1 MFIRKNFRIF
11 AAQRYLFYM
20 KRYALVTGAS
30 RGIGRA
36 IAIELA
42 KDGCSILLNYKSNH
56 AAAQEAKRLIEQAGG
71 EAELMPFD
79 VSQPDAINA
88 ALDVW
93 FASHPDD
100 YIDVLVNNAGIVDD
114 EIMLAMEPEQWHR
127 VIDVNLNGFF
137 YCTRRVIEGM
147 VENHHGHI
155 VNISSISGQVGF
167 PGKVNYSA
175 AKAAIIGVTKTLAT
189 ELALKKIT
197 VNAIAPGVT
206 ETEMTKHCLKY
217 MPERLRDVKEIPMH
231 RFGKPEEVAY
241 LVSFLCSGRAD
252 YISGQVIGIN
262 GAAL

>member
-1 MFIRKNFRIF
+1 
-11 AAQRYLFYM
+11 M

-56 AAAQEAKRLIEQAGG
+56 AAAQEAKRLIEEAGG

-88 ALDVW
+88 ALDAW
-93 FASHPDD
+93 FAAHPDD

-147 VENHHGHI
+147 VINHHGRV
-155 VNISSISGQVGF
+155 VNISSIAGQIGF
-167 PGKVNYSA
+167 AGQTHYAA
-175 AKAAIIGVTKTLAT
+175 AKAALIGATRSLAV
-189 ELALKKIT
+189 ELAPKYIT
-197 VNAIAPGVT
+197 VNAVAPGVILSDMQK
-206 ETEMTKHCLKY
+206 EELA
-217 MPERLRDVKEIPMH
+217 RGVKDQTNEIPMQ
-231 RFGKPEEVAY
+231 RMGKPEEVAY
-241 LVSFLCSGRAD
+241 LVSFLCSNRAD

-262 GAAL
+262 GATL

>member
-1 MFIRKNFRIF
+1 
-11 AAQRYLFYM
+11 M

-56 AAAQEAKRLIEQAGG
+56 AAAQEAKRLIEEAGG

-88 ALDVW
+88 ALDKW
-93 FASHPDD
+93 FSAHPDD

-147 VENHHGHI
+147 VENHHGKI
-155 VNISSISGQVGF
+155 INVSSIAAQFGFRGQV
-167 PGKVNYSA
+167 NYVA
-175 AKAAIIGVTKTLAT
+175 AKSALIGVTKTLAK
-189 ELALKKIT
+189 ELAPKHIT
-197 VNAIAPGVT
+197 VNAVSPGAI
-206 ETEMTKHCLKY
+206 ETDMVRTSEEFISEHFM
-217 MPERLRDVKEIPMH
+217 DVNSIPM
-231 RFGKPEEVAY
+231 RRYGKPEEVAY
-241 LVSFLCSGRAD
+241 LVSFLCSDHAD
-252 YISGQVIGIN
+252 YISGQVVGIN

>member
-1 MFIRKNFRIF
+1 
-11 AAQRYLFYM
+11 M
-20 KRYALVTGAS
+20 KRYALITGAS

-56 AAAQEAKRLIEQAGG
+56 AAAEEAKRLIEEAGG

-88 ALDVW
+88 ALDAW
-93 FASHPDD
+93 FAAHPDD
-100 YIDVLVNNAGIVDD
+100 YIDVLVNNAGIVEN

-147 VENHHGHI
+147 VINHHGRI
-155 VNISSISGQVGF
+155 VNLSSISAQMGYS
-167 PGKVNYSA
+167 GKVNYAA
-175 AKAAIIGVTKTLAT
+175 AKAALIGATKSLAW
-189 ELALKKIT
+189 ELAPKQIT
-197 VNAIAPGVT
+197 VNAVAPGAV
-206 ETEMTKHCLKY
+206 ETEMVSQWLEKV
-217 MPERLRDVKEIPMH
+217 PERMRDVNQVPMH
-231 RFGKPEEVAY
+231 RLGKPEEVAY
-241 LVSFLCSGRAD
+241 LVSFLCSDRAN

-262 GAAL
+262 GGAL

>member
-1 MFIRKNFRIF
+1 
-11 AAQRYLFYM
+11 M
-20 KRYALVTGAS
+20 KRYALITGAS

-56 AAAQEAKRLIEQAGG
+56 AAAQEAKRLIEEAGG

-88 ALDVW
+88 ALDTW
-93 FASHPDD
+93 FAAHPDD

-147 VENHHGHI
+147 VINHHGRI
-155 VNISSISGQVGF
+155 INISSIAGQVGF
-167 PGKVNYSA
+167 AGQAHYAA
-175 AKAAIIGVTKTLAT
+175 AKAALVGAT
-189 ELALKKIT
+189 RSMAVEMAPKQIT
-197 VNAIAPGVT
+197 VNAVAPGT
-206 ETEMTKHCLKY
+206 IGTEMAQQGVEKG
-217 MPERLRDVKEIPMH
+217 EQLRIDIPMH
-231 RFGKPEEVAY
+231 RLGKPEEVAY
-241 LVSFLCSGRAD
+241 LVSFLCSDRAN

>member
-1 MFIRKNFRIF
+1 
-11 AAQRYLFYM
+11 M
-20 KRYALVTGAS
+20 KRYALITGAS

-56 AAAQEAKRLIEQAGG
+56 AAAQEAKRLIEAAGG

-79 VSQPDAINA
+79 VSRPEAINA
-88 ALDVW
+88 ALDAW
-93 FASHPDD
+93 FAAHPDD

-114 EIMLAMEPEQWHR
+114 EIMLAMEPKQWHR

-147 VENHHGHI
+147 VINHHGRI
-155 VNISSISGQVGF
+155 VNISSISGQVGNV
-167 PGKVNYSA
+167 GQVNYSA
-175 AKAAIIGVTKTLAT
+175 AKSALIGATKTIAK
-189 ELALKKIT
+189 ELAPKQVT
-197 VNAIAPGVT
+197 VNVVAPCMI
-206 ETEMTKHCLKY
+206 ETDMA
-217 MPERLRDVKEIPMH
+217 LRGKEKDEHLRIDVPMR

-241 LVSFLCSGRAD
+241 LVSFLCSDRAN

-262 GAAL
+262 GGAL

>member
-1 MFIRKNFRIF
+1 
-11 AAQRYLFYM
+11 M
-20 KRYALVTGAS
+20 KRYALITGAS

-42 KDGCSILLNYKSNH
+42 KDGCSILLNYKSNQ
-56 AAAQEAKRLIEQAGG
+56 AAAEEAKRLIEEAGG

-88 ALDVW
+88 ALDAW
-93 FASHPDD
+93 FTAHPDD

-147 VENHHGHI
+147 VINHHGRI
-155 VNISSISGQVGF
+155 VNLSSISGQVGNV
-167 PGKVNYSA
+167 GQVNYSA
-175 AKAAIIGVTKTLAT
+175 AKSALIGATKTIAK
-189 ELALKKIT
+189 ELAPKHVT
-197 VNAIAPGVT
+197 VNAVSPGAI
-206 ETEMTKHCLKY
+206 ETDMVRASEEY
-217 MPERLRDVKEIPMH
+217 MPEYMRDISNIPM
-231 RFGKPEEVAY
+231 RRLGKPEEVAY
-241 LVSFLCSGRAD
+241 LVSFLCSDRAN

>member
-1 MFIRKNFRIF
+1 
-11 AAQRYLFYM
+11 M

-56 AAAQEAKRLIEQAGG
+56 AAAEEAKRLIEDAGG

-88 ALDVW
+88 ALDKW
-93 FASHPDD
+93 FAAHPDE

-114 EIMLAMEPEQWHR
+114 EIMLMMEPEQWHR

-137 YCTRRVIEGM
+137 YCTRRVIESM
-147 VENHHGHI
+147 VMNHHGRI
-155 VNISSISGQVGF
+155 VNISSIAGQKGHPGQV
-167 PGKVNYSA
+167 NYAA
-175 AKAAIIGVTKTLAT
+175 AKSALIGATKELAIELAT
-189 ELALKKIT
+189 KQVT
-197 VNAIAPGVT
+197 VNAVAPGMI
-206 ETEMTKHCLKY
+206 ETDMARQIDEYL
-217 MPERLRDVKEIPMH
+217 PERMRDINTIPM
-231 RFGKPEEVAY
+231 RRLGKPEEVAY
-241 LVSFLCSGRAD
+241 LVSFLCSNRSD

>member
-1 MFIRKNFRIF
+1 
-11 AAQRYLFYM
+11 M

-56 AAAQEAKRLIEQAGG
+56 AAAEETKRLIEQVGG

-88 ALDVW
+88 ALDKW
-93 FASHPDD
+93 FAAHPDD

-114 EIMLAMEPEQWHR
+114 EIMLMMEPEQWHR

-147 VENHHGHI
+147 VENHHGRI
-155 VNISSISGQVGF
+155 VNISSVAAQIGFTGQSH
-167 PGKVNYSA
+167 YAA
-175 AKAAIIGVTKTLAT
+175 AKAALNGATKSLAV
-189 ELALKKIT
+189 ELAKKSIT
-197 VNAIAPGVT
+197 VNAVAPGAIDTDMKKVD
-206 ETEMTKHCLKY
+206 EEKGVHN
-217 MPERLRDVKEIPMH
+217 LRTSIPMC
-231 RFGKPEEVAY
+231 RYGKPEEVAY
-241 LVSFLCSGRAD
+241 LVSFLCSNKAN